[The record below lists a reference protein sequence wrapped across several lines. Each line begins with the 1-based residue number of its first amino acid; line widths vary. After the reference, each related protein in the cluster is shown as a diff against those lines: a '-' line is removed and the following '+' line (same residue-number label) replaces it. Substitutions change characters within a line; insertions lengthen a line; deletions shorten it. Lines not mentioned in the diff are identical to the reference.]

1 MTAYEHQIPACLAVI
16 GGLLALLEG
25 DQTCKPSQELQKAVY
40 LMIEVNVLVSCQ
52 IDGGP
57 KPSIADILKFRQ
69 QFEELRSTLL
79 RKEAAGRGF
88 RIFLND
94 FLSKIFIPAHT
105 L

>member
-1 MTAYEHQIPACLAVI
+1 MTAYEHEIPACLAII
-16 GGLLALLEG
+16 GGLLAVLESR
-25 DQTCKPSQELQKAVY
+25 QTGKTSPEFRRAVY

-52 IDGGP
+52 IEGGP
-57 KPSIADILKFRQ
+57 KPPMADILEFRQ
-69 QFEELRSTLL
+69 QFEELRSMLL
-79 RKEAAGRGF
+79 RKKAARRGF